1 MSNECLAKLKREF
14 RELRRTVIGTPDHHD
29 RGHSG
34 RLDTLEQRVDVMERK
49 LDKIALWVTTA
60 AALGSAGMTLIVQ
73 MLIHYL

>member
-1 MSNECLAKLKREF
+1 MQDECLTRLKREF

-34 RLDTLEQRVDVMERK
+34 RINELEVRVEGMERK

-60 AALGSAGMTLIVQ
+60 AAIGSAGMTLIVQ